1 MRIKTC
7 FVWSGLT
14 CPGVLLH
21 PCAACRSTLLGKSIH
36 SQAGHPQAGTS
47 NPLPPKLLA
56 HKRRR
61 MDLSIPVLAIV
72 SYSIC
77 MRMRVGVFGER
88 EGGRENERKRERTRA
103 RRREEDL
110 PSFLDPFSSFSSM
123 PLLPC
128 PWIWGPLPHGDVVS
142 PEGDRPVQLLPQPQQ
157 GPGEPLKLGSHVGTP
172 RRACW
177 RRPIKRPERITPAF
191 KQASIAWRP
200 AAKRGSS
207 PKDIRTFPSA
217 SCVCLCVCVCVCV

>member
-1 MRIKTC
+1 MHPVQIAEPSPSDPTEFPGEEEVMRIKTC

-56 HKRRR
+56 HERRR

-77 MRMRVGVFGER
+77 MLMCVYVFGEGERERGRERERER
-88 EGGRENERKRERTRA
+88 EGRRMRERGREREM
-103 RRREEDL
+103 DL
-110 PSFLDPFSSFSSM
+110 HSFLDPFSSFISM
-123 PLLPC
+123 PLIPC
-128 PWIWGPLPHGDVVS
+128 PWIWVPRATRRCGLARG
-142 PEGDRPVQLLPQPQQ
+142 
-157 GPGEPLKLGSHVGTP
+157 GS
-172 RRACW
+172 
-177 RRPIKRPERITPAF
+177 
-191 KQASIAWRP
+191 
-200 AAKRGSS
+200 
-207 PKDIRTFPSA
+207 PSA
-217 SCVCLCVCVCVCV
+217 ALAAASHSRDQESL

>member
-56 HKRRR
+56 HERRR

-77 MRMRVGVFGER
+77 MPMRVGVFGER
-88 EGGRENERKRERTRA
+88 ERERERWTFTHFWIHSA
-103 RRREEDL
+103 H
-110 PSFLDPFSSFSSM
+110 SFQCLFF
-123 PLLPC
+123 LVHGFGC
-128 PWIWGPLPHGDVVS
+128 PVPHGDVV
-142 PEGDRPVQLLPQPQQ
+142 
-157 GPGEPLKLGSHVGTP
+157 
-172 RRACW
+172 
-177 RRPIKRPERITPAF
+177 
-191 KQASIAWRP
+191 
-200 AAKRGSS
+200 
-207 PKDIRTFPSA
+207 
-217 SCVCLCVCVCVCV
+217 

>member
-1 MRIKTC
+1 MLPLGKRDGPKDSVHPVQIAEPSPSDPTEFPGEEEVMRIKTC

-56 HKRRR
+56 HERRR

-88 EGGRENERKRERTRA
+88 EREREREVENERWTFTHFWIHSA
-103 RRREEDL
+103 H
-110 PSFLDPFSSFSSM
+110 SFQC
-123 PLLPC
+123 LLFLVHGFGC
-128 PWIWGPLPHGDVVS
+128 PVPHGDVV
-142 PEGDRPVQLLPQPQQ
+142 
-157 GPGEPLKLGSHVGTP
+157 
-172 RRACW
+172 
-177 RRPIKRPERITPAF
+177 
-191 KQASIAWRP
+191 
-200 AAKRGSS
+200 
-207 PKDIRTFPSA
+207 
-217 SCVCLCVCVCVCV
+217 

>member
-56 HKRRR
+56 HERRR

-88 EGGRENERKRERTRA
+88 EREVENERWTFTHFWIHSA
-103 RRREEDL
+103 H
-110 PSFLDPFSSFSSM
+110 SFQC
-123 PLLPC
+123 LLFLVHGFGC
-128 PWIWGPLPHGDVVS
+128 PVPHGDVV
-142 PEGDRPVQLLPQPQQ
+142 
-157 GPGEPLKLGSHVGTP
+157 
-172 RRACW
+172 
-177 RRPIKRPERITPAF
+177 
-191 KQASIAWRP
+191 
-200 AAKRGSS
+200 
-207 PKDIRTFPSA
+207 
-217 SCVCLCVCVCVCV
+217 

>member
-56 HKRRR
+56 QERRR

-88 EGGRENERKRERTRA
+88 ESGRENERTRERTRERKRDGPSLLSGSIQLIQFNASSSLSMDLGAPGTRRCGLA
-103 RRREEDL
+103 RGGPPSAAQCVPATAGTRRASEAWQ
-110 PSFLDPFSSFSSM
+110 PRAN
-123 PLLPC
+123 
-128 PWIWGPLPHGDVVS
+128 S
-142 PEGDRPVQLLPQPQQ
+142 PESWLD
-157 GPGEPLKLGSHVGTP
+157 ETN
-172 RRACW
+172 
-177 RRPIKRPERITPAF
+177 
-191 KQASIAWRP
+191 QAS
-200 AAKRGSS
+200 
-207 PKDIRTFPSA
+207 
-217 SCVCLCVCVCVCV
+217 

>member
-1 MRIKTC
+1 MHPVQIAEPSPSDPTEFPGEEEVMRIKTC

-56 HKRRR
+56 HERRR

-77 MRMRVGVFGER
+77 MLMCVYVFGEGERERGRERERER
-88 EGGRENERKRERTRA
+88 EGRRMRERGREREM
-103 RRREEDL
+103 DL
-110 PSFLDPFSSFSSM
+110 HSFLDPFSSFIKM
-123 PLLPC
+123 PLIPC
-128 PWIWGPLPHGDVVS
+128 PWIWVPRATRRCGLARG
-142 PEGDRPVQLLPQPQQ
+142 
-157 GPGEPLKLGSHVGTP
+157 GS
-172 RRACW
+172 
-177 RRPIKRPERITPAF
+177 
-191 KQASIAWRP
+191 
-200 AAKRGSS
+200 
-207 PKDIRTFPSA
+207 PSA
-217 SCVCLCVCVCVCV
+217 ALAAASHSRDQESL

>member
-1 MRIKTC
+1 MLPLGKRDGPKESVHPVQIAEPSPSDPTEFPGKEEVMRIKTC

-56 HKRRR
+56 HERRR

-77 MRMRVGVFGER
+77 MRMRVGVFGEGERERER
-88 EGGRENERKRERTRA
+88 EGRRMRERGREREM
-103 RRREEDL
+103 DL
-110 PSFLDPFSSFSSM
+110 HSFLDPFSSFISM
-123 PLLPC
+123 PLIPC
-128 PWIWGPLPHGDVVS
+128 PWIWVPRATRRCGLARG
-142 PEGDRPVQLLPQPQQ
+142 
-157 GPGEPLKLGSHVGTP
+157 GS
-172 RRACW
+172 
-177 RRPIKRPERITPAF
+177 
-191 KQASIAWRP
+191 
-200 AAKRGSS
+200 
-207 PKDIRTFPSA
+207 PSA
-217 SCVCLCVCVCVCV
+217 ALAAASHSRDQESL